1 MKKTLLA
8 MVAMMA
14 TGGAAMAQN
23 GITEIADPEALGLE
37 GTCMSP
43 NGKYI
48 AGSCYNTGDGFI
60 YDRETKEMKVFPA
73 TVETENDDP
82 DLQMKGVANT
92 GTAVGWD
99 NDTATKFDFTTGK
112 ATKTGES
119 GQYLFYGISPS
130 GNLTLGARFD
140 DTNNCPQGT
149 PCYFKDEKP
158 VELPLPS
165 NKFIGYNINGG
176 TALQANDDS
185 LICGFMVDDMATR
198 PAIMWSLNRDGKTFS
213 TYPISRP
220 YFDGAMDSSKP
231 YASFSCD
238 QAIMS
243 PNGKYLIITLEK
255 YVGEWE
261 SYYGIARYNTETDSV
276 EVFLATEEDEEMPEV
291 AYGIYGFAISN
302 DGTMVGCAGDMEAC
316 NGFIWKKGDE
326 RPHNLSSVYTGATRL
341 LAYEGTNK
349 PCAIS
354 ADGRYITG
362 FAYVLADG
370 ADPDDEYAEYNYL
383 SYILDTQDP
392 GAVAPSAVKNATT
405 SKTADGSKVKGYYS
419 LSGKRLDVMN
429 KLNGITIVKTA
440 DGKGHKV
447 LVK

>member
-1 MKKTLLA
+1 MNKTLLA

-14 TGGAAMAQN
+14 TSSVATAQN
-23 GITEIADPEALGLE
+23 GITEIQDNE
-37 GTCMSP
+37 GVGIQSTCMSP
-43 NGKYI
+43 NGKFI
-48 AGSCYNTGDGFI
+48 AGSCFNTGDGFI
-60 YDRETKEMKVFPA
+60 YDRETKELKIFTA
-73 TVETENDDP
+73 TVEEGGDP
-82 DLQMKGVANT
+82 DLQMKGLANT
-92 GTAVGWD
+92 GVAVGWD
-99 NDTATKFDFTTGK
+99 NDTAAKFDFATGKTTTTG
-112 ATKTGES
+112 EP

-130 GNLTLGARFD
+130 GELTTGARFD
-140 DTNNCPQGT
+140 DETCPQGG
-149 PCYFKDEKP
+149 PCYFKDGEP

-165 NKFIGYNINGG
+165 NKFIGYNIDGG
-176 TALQANDDS
+176 TALQATDDS

-198 PAIMWSLNRDGKTFS
+198 PAIMWSPNRDNKTFS

-220 YFDGAMDSSKP
+220 YFDGAMDASKQ
-231 YASFSCD
+231 YAIFSCD
-238 QAIMS
+238 QATMS
-243 PNGKYLIITLEK
+243 PNGKYLIISLAK
-255 YVGEWE
+255 YEGERDA
-261 SYYGIARYNTETDSV
+261 YYGIGRYNTETDSID
-276 EVFLATEEDEEMPEV
+276 VFLAKGDDEEMPDA

-302 DGTMVGCAGDMEAC
+302 DGTMVGCAGDMEVC

-370 ADPDDEYAEYNYL
+370 ADPNDEYAEYNYL

-392 GAVAPSAVKNATT
+392 GAVAPSAVKSATT
-405 SKTADGSKVKGYYS
+405 SKAGKDLKVKAYYT
-419 LSGKRLDVMN
+419 LSGKRQDVMN